1 MRTEHFLVLV
11 LDSFG
16 GNAESETRIQ
26 KLTFLAQ
33 KEKNIDMDLN
43 FKWHHYGPYSSK
55 LKSTLCEMKKSGLIE
70 MENERRKTFMGDP
83 YRVTKFHL
91 TEEGEKLSNLTK
103 KKINSNELNAVY
115 SIVENY
121 GYNPLSEILG
131 YVYSAY
137 SPEDL

>member
-1 MRTEHFLVLV
+1 MRTEDFLVIV
-11 LDSFG
+11 LDAFG

-33 KEKNIDMDLN
+33 KEKNIDMDLT

-55 LKSTLCEMKKSGLIE
+55 LKRTLREMNQSGLIE
-70 MENERRKTFMGDP
+70 IEKERRTTFMGDP
-83 YRVTKFHL
+83 YSVTKFHL
-91 TEEGEKLSNLTK
+91 TQKGENLSNLTK
-103 KKINSNELNAVY
+103 KKIQSNEVNAVH

-121 GYNPLSEILG
+121 GYNPLSKILG

-137 SPEDL
+137 SPDDL